1 MTANQAPAT
10 RKKTVCLNPATGEIL
25 GYSLENTVDE
35 LNAAVAKAR
44 QAQLQWT
51 ALEVGDRVKAL
62 RGINSW
68 LVDHADTLASTIA
81 QDTGKT
87 RTEALASEVLPA
99 LMALSYYQGNAARFL
114 KPQQIPPSS
123 LLLAN
128 KWSKLVRV
136 PYGVVAIISP
146 WNYPFS
152 IPFSEVV
159 MALLAGNAV
168 ILKTATQTQK
178 VGRLLETCFQSA
190 NLPDGLFAFLNLPG
204 SIAGDAFLQ
213 AGVDKLFFTGSVA
226 VGRHLMAQAATTLT
240 PLVLELGGNDAMLV
254 CADADLERA
263 SSGALWAGFQN
274 CGQSCGGVE
283 RIYVHQAVYDAF
295 LEKLCRKVET
305 LRVGFP
311 TDHRTDMG
319 AMTTRNQMEI
329 VSRHLEDALAK
340 GAVIAAQSPTPAG
353 MTYGNFLPA
362 TVLTHVDH
370 SMEVMT
376 EETFGPIVGVMPVHD
391 LEEAVT
397 LANDSRYG
405 LTGSVWSRD
414 TAKAEQIGR
423 SIRAGVITINDHL
436 MSHGMAETPWGG
448 FKASGMGRTHG
459 KIGFHE
465 MTQPQV
471 VVHDVLSFTKRNLWW
486 HPYSEDLY
494 RGLSGALQLF
504 YAKSWRSRLS
514 GIPPLLRVMTRIF
527 RA

>member
-1 MTANQAPAT
+1 MATNQAPT
-10 RKKTVCLNPATGEIL
+10 NRKKTICLDPATGEVL

-35 LNAAVAKAR
+35 LNEAVPKAR
-44 QAQLQWT
+44 EAQLQWA
-51 ALEVGDRVKAL
+51 ALEVRDRVKAL
-62 RGINSW
+62 SGIKSW
-68 LVDHADTLASTIA
+68 LVDHFDTLALAIA
-81 QDTGKT
+81 QDNGKT
-87 RTEALASEVLPA
+87 RTEALATEVLPA
-99 LMALSYYQGNAARFL
+99 IMALSHYQGNAARFL
-114 KPQQIPPSS
+114 KPERIPPSS

-146 WNYPFS
+146 WNYPFA

-168 ILKTATQTQK
+168 ILKTATQTQM
-178 VGRLLETCFQSA
+178 VGRALEKCFQAA
-190 NLPDGLFAFLNLPG
+190 NLPDGLFTFLNLPG
-204 SIAGDAFLQ
+204 SVIGDALLQ
-213 AGVDKLFFTGSVA
+213 AGVDKLFFTGSVS
-226 VGRHLMAQAATTLT
+226 VGRHLMVQAAATLT

-254 CADADLERA
+254 CADVDLERA

-305 LRVGFP
+305 LRTGLP
-311 TDHRTDMG
+311 TDHETDMG
-319 AMTTRNQMEI
+319 CMTTRTQMET
-329 VSRHLEDALAK
+329 VNRHLEDALAK
-340 GAVIAAQSPTPAG
+340 GAVIAAQSTIPAG
-353 MTYGNFLPA
+353 MTQGNFLPA
-362 TVLTHVDH
+362 TVLTRVDH
-370 SMEVMT
+370 SMVVMT
-376 EETFGPIVGVMPVHD
+376 EETFGPIVGVMPVRD
-391 LEEAVT
+391 MEEALA

-423 SIRAGVITINDHL
+423 RIRAGVITINDHL

-459 KIGFHE
+459 RIGFHE

-471 VVHDVLSFTKRNLWW
+471 VVHDLLSFTKRNLWW
-486 HPYSEDLY
+486 HPYSEALY

-504 YAKSWRSRLS
+504 YGNSLRSRLG
-514 GIPPLLRVMTRIF
+514 GILPLLRVLTRIF
-527 RA
+527 RP